1 MIGIFDSGVGGLT
14 SFAEV
19 RRLMPREDIIYLADR
34 DNSPYGTKNTDEL
47 LRLVSKNI
55 SVLTS
60 LGARAVLMACCTAS
74 TVFPLLEKELREIS
88 YPIIPSA
95 AEYAASRGGRITVI
109 ATDYTASSHTFK
121 EEILSHAPEA
131 SVTEISAQHL
141 VTLVEGGAR
150 DGRLNGEERDF
161 ITGIADRVKES
172 RPDVL
177 VLGCTHFTHL
187 KSELSTRLAG
197 VEIIAPSILGARK
210 FAEKY
215 RTPYPVGRGRSV
227 YL

>member
-34 DNSPYGTKNTDEL
+34 DNSPYGTKTKEEL
-47 LRLVSKNI
+47 VKLVSKNV

-74 TVFPLLEKELREIS
+74 TVFPLLTEKQREIS

-95 AEYAASRGGRITVI
+95 ARYAASRGKRITVI
-109 ATDYTASSHTFK
+109 ATDYTVN
-121 EEILSHAPEA
+121 SHAFRDGILALAPSA
-131 SVTEISAQHL
+131 TVTETSAQAL
-141 VTLVEGGAR
+141 VALVEGGAR
-150 DGRLNGEERDF
+150 DGSLNEEDRKF
-161 ITGIADRVKES
+161 ITKIADRVRES
-172 RPDVL
+172 SPDVL

-187 KSELSTRLAG
+187 KNELSRRLEG
-197 VEIIAPSILGARK
+197 VEIVAPSILGARK

-215 RTPYPVGRGRSV
+215 RTPYPQGRGRSV